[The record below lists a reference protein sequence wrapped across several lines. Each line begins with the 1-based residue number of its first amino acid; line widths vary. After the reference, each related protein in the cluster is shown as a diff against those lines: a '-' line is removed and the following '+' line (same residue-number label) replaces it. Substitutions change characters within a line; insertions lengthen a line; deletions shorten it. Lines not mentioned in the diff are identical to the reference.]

1 LCLRCHLTEFF
12 LNMHV
17 YQFTDSGA
25 F

>member
-12 LNMHV
+12 LSMHV
-17 YQFTDSGA
+17 YQYTDSSA